1 MRAGDSGNVGSGW
14 VSAAVASSS
23 MTVVV
28 HEERT
33 AMIIIMVRSVL
44 NVNNKKQHLV
54 TLVHLQ

>member
-1 MRAGDSGNVGSGW
+1 MVVIVAMLAVVGL
-14 VSAAVASSS
+14 VLPYPAAA
-23 MTVVV
+23 TVVV

-33 AMIIIMVRSVL
+33 VMIIIMVRSVL